1 MEPPWPVWIPWSLL
15 VLGATLGAAYVVRIF
30 GASINAAVF
39 AMVVR
44 KLLAAGN
51 VDRLLKLCRAAD
63 GAPVAAAVHAAVVVC
78 GKGMAQNNPAADY
91 RSAGDLSPER
101 VLAPVRAAY
110 DAAFSASA
118 SPIRSARYAAIVG
131 ALLLVAAL
139 ALALSHPPGD
149 PPPAVAAAV
158 GLLIVAWAG
167 LRERAIL
174 FSRGATFAVLAEGF
188 DTLIRDPSRVPTVAP
203 LTRVRVAFE
212 VSEPGRPVRVVESD
226 SDVVKIGSTETA
238 EVCLDAPGVSRMH
251 AVVECTEG
259 RFSVIDLGGRPTTRV
274 NGEAVNKRQL
284 SDGDVLSIGDA
295 ELRVRLYG

>member
-1 MEPPWPVWIPWSLL
+1 MEPPWPVWIPWPLL
-15 VLGATLGAAYVVRIF
+15 VVGATLGAVYVFRVI

-44 KLLAAGN
+44 KLLAAAN
-51 VDRLLKLCRAAD
+51 VDRTLKLCRAASP
-63 GAPVAAAVHAAVVVC
+63 APVAAAVHAAVVAC
-78 GKGMAQNNPAADY
+78 GKGIAHDHSAADY

-110 DAAFSASA
+110 DAAFAASA
-118 SPIRSARYAAIVG
+118 SRVRYARYAAIVS

-139 ALALSHPPGD
+139 ALALSHPSGEPL
-149 PPPAVAAAV
+149 PAVGAGL
-158 GLLIVAWAG
+158 GLLLLAWAA

-174 FSRGATFAVLAEGF
+174 FSRGATYVVLAEGF
-188 DTLIRDPSRVPTVAP
+188 DTLIRDPSRVPVATP

-212 VSEPGRPVRVVESD
+212 VSEPGRPMRVVESD
-226 SDVVKIGSTETA
+226 SDVIKIGSMETA
-238 EVCLDAPGVSRMH
+238 QVCLDAPGVSRMH
-251 AVVECTEG
+251 AVVECADDG
-259 RFSVIDLGGRPTTRV
+259 FSVIDLGGRPTTRV
-274 NGEAVNKRQL
+274 NGEAVNKREL